1 MFEFEVTERQIH
13 LLIDSLDMYSRIW
26 MGQFC
31 RLREYLWMYR
41 RLCHDSTFEACV
53 EDLMFA
59 VRALFNPK
67 AAEVGHF
74 GSLGIWSP
82 EICELAVSAYD
93 MQQVIRHEYSW
104 FVHPEGD
111 IGVSFDDPHLR
122 GFLPV
127 PQATCHTLENGEVGM
142 SISMEEEPLNIL
154 LDALLARKALLNL
167 RTTDVMSLFT
177 TDSRVLTVTRFV
189 DDLFLEA
196 DCPAYEGS
204 SQIMQSLTD
213 LIDHIADMLHVT
225 VDDSYQSLARLRAEA
240 DDLMTF
246 GERYHMRGRR

>member
-142 SISMEEEPLNIL
+142 SISMEEEPPQHP
-154 LDALLARKALLNL
+154 AR
-167 RTTDVMSLFT
+167 
-177 TDSRVLTVTRFV
+177 
-189 DDLFLEA
+189 
-196 DCPAYEGS
+196 CPACPQGPLEPAYDRCHVPLYDR
-204 SQIMQSLTD
+204 QSRA
-213 LIDHIADMLHVT
+213 HRHP
-225 VDDSYQSLARLRAEA
+225 LR
-240 DDLMTF
+240 
-246 GERYHMRGRR
+246 R